1 MKFPGGRKEFQS
13 ITRGRTGFPSLLV
26 RLASGLCFLDI
37 VAAPIAHC
45 QHICANSR
53 KNKPPENH
61 SWILYVQFQT
71 AFVGQFTLS
80 SMVFDRSEFPLL
92 LKLGLYAKNTA
103 GNGLIPLSPNA
114 GAVIDCHQ

>member
-13 ITRGRTGFPSLLV
+13 ITRGGTGFSSLLV

-37 VAAPIAHC
+37 VAANCSLPAHLC
-45 QHICANSR
+45 

-114 GAVIDCHQ
+114 GADIDCHQ